1 MSFFKLLRGPSSW
14 IPADSSPFLPLPTR
28 HPRHLAI
35 GTPALF
41 QSTAPP
47 PEQDPEGS
55 GSPTVFEALQEHIAI
70 LRQHLVDAGESLDSC
85 DSEECQDLE
94 AVLQVSRTVVQ
105 MEGTAD
111 VFAKEKL
118 NLRNKLIRQPVQ
130 PLEEQFDR
138 DDKDEIADFHGALGD
153 VAGTSLQSKV
163 PPCSGPSAAIKRS
176 HEESPARQA
185 FMDSVMCRATVKEG
199 RLSWNATAMS
209 VPPERIKK
217 NSASA
222 SPALTAPAVA
232 SGLESSR
239 PRANRVP
246 AIQPIHPLDE

>member
-1 MSFFKLLRGPSSW
+1 MSFFKLLPRPSSW

-28 HPRHLAI
+28 HPHHSAI

-47 PEQDPEGS
+47 PEQDPMGS
-55 GSPTVFEALQEHIAI
+55 GSPTVFEALLEHIAI
-70 LRQHLVDAGESLDSC
+70 LRQHLVDAEESLESC
-85 DSEECQDLE
+85 DSEEYEDLE
-94 AVLQVSRTVVQ
+94 AVLQMSRRVVQ

-138 DDKDEIADFHGALGD
+138 DDKDEIVDFHGALGD
-153 VAGTSLQSKV
+153 VAGTSLQSIV

-176 HEESPARQA
+176 HEELPARQA
-185 FMDSVMCRATVKEG
+185 FMDSVMCRATVKEDW
-199 RLSWNATAMS
+199 LSWNAVAMS
-209 VPPERIKK
+209 MPPERIKK
-217 NSASA
+217 NSA

-246 AIQPIHPLDE
+246 AIQPIQPLDE